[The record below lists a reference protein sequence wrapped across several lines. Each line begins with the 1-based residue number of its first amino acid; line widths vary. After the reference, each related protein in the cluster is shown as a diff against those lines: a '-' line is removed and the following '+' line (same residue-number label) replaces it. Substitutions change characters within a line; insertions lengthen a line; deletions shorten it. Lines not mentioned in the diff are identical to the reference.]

1 MRRLRLRI
9 ALRAIA
15 LGLLGL
21 YLFTFA
27 VRNVTLQ
34 WDFKVYLLA
43 ARAAMAGLNPY
54 DMNALAAIAGKPVA
68 MPFVYP
74 PIALVPFIAMT
85 PLSPEVAAMCW
96 MAVKCAVLVAMI
108 IAWSRWIVPKAGV
121 LAMALVAVFGWNA
134 SALADL
140 RSGNVALIECALLWA
155 AFACFIAERRAAFAS
170 LIVAAAI
177 FKMMPAA
184 YLLLLLA
191 PTTRHRPEPA
201 RLMWAVAACVALI
214 AVPLVIGP
222 GAGWEGFG
230 ANIPS
235 AHALGESNPSA
246 YALAAT
252 LAGWCGVG
260 GDALKPAATA
270 IWLAYCMVLVAA
282 SWQYLSESWRAKDAR
297 RLVVIA
303 VVLDLLI
310 APRPMSYG
318 FARLGPAPLFLGL
331 ALVPRPGWALLIALI
346 FAAQGLALSARHQF
360 GVPLMTFSPLLLT
373 LGLWL
378 IVVLRRAGA
387 SGGENPL
394 ERLRQQGSEAD
405 PREFPARV

>member
-1 MRRLRLRI
+1 MRSDARSISTLSTV
-9 ALRAIA
+9 LRAIA

-27 VRNVTLQ
+27 LRNVTLQ

-43 ARAAMAGLNPY
+43 ARAALAGLNPY
-54 DMNALAAIAGKPVA
+54 DLDALVAIAGKPVA

-74 PIALVPFIAMT
+74 PIALVPFMAMT
-85 PLSPEVAAMCW
+85 PLSPELAAMSW
-96 MAVKCAVLVAMI
+96 MAIKCVTLVGLI
-108 IAWSRWIVPKAGV
+108 LVWSRWIVPKAGV
-121 LAMALVAVFGWNA
+121 LAMAIVAIFGWNA
-134 SALADL
+134 AALADL
-140 RSGNVALIECALLWA
+140 RSGNAALIECALLWA

-170 LIVAAAI
+170 LIVAASI
-177 FKMMPAA
+177 FKLMPAA

-191 PTTRHRPEPA
+191 PTTRHRPEPV
-201 RLMWAVAACVALI
+201 RLMWSVAACIALI
-214 AVPLVIGP
+214 AVPFAIGP
-222 GAGWEGFG
+222 AAGWEGFG

-252 LAGWCGVG
+252 VAGWFGAG
-260 GDALKPAATA
+260 GDALKTAATV
-270 IWLAYCMVLVAA
+270 IWVAYCMVLAA
-282 SWQYLSESWRAKDAR
+282 VSWRYLCGSWRAKEPR

-331 ALVPRPGWALLIALI
+331 ALVPRPGWALLIAVI
-346 FAAQGLALSARHQF
+346 FAAQGLALSAHHQF

-387 SGGENPL
+387 SGGENPPA
-394 ERLRQQGSEAD
+394 RLRQQ
-405 PREFPARV
+405 